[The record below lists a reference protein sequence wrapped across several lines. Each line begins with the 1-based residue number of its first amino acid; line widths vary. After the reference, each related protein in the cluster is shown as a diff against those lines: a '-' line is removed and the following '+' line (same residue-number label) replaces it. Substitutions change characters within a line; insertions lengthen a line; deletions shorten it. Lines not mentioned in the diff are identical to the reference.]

1 MYTQDEL
8 SLLLEELIAFPTET
22 QWIEFKS
29 NLRENDRIGKYISG
43 LANSACFCGR
53 EHGYV
58 VWGVDNDTHEVKGT
72 SFDPDTQ
79 CEGNQLL
86 RMWLATMLAPQ
97 IEFEFYPFDYQGS
110 RVVILEIE
118 AAYRCPVAF
127 DKTPWIRF
135 GSSLTELSKHPR
147 IAAEI
152 YRTTGHDWSGETILG
167 ASLLDLDESALR
179 LARVKYAE
187 KHKDDDFAAEIPGWD
202 DVTFLNKAKLAIDG
216 KLTRAAIILL
226 GKSESA
232 HYVSPAVTRIT
243 WHLKNDDESTRD
255 YKHFGLPFLKAV
267 DGVLAKIRN
276 LTLRMMPDGTLF
288 PEEVNQY
295 DLWALREALH
305 NSIAHQDYSA
315 GKTIVVT
322 EYPDYIRFSNAGLF
336 VPGTVEKV
344 LHDKGRPRDYRNRQL
359 VEAMVELKMIDT
371 LGSGIRRM
379 FNKQVE
385 RFLPLPD
392 YDFSN
397 DDVVLTMPG
406 KVIDER
412 YCKLLI
418 ANTGLSLDDILLL
431 DKVQKHQPISKQ
443 AAELLRKKKLVGGRY
458 PNLYPAVGVARRS
471 DSLADYLEAKAFD
484 DEFYMQHVLEFI
496 CAKGSVTRAE
506 IDSLLLKHM
515 SSVLDEG
522 QKKTKIGNLLSLRLR
537 RRLGWIDNIGSRTNS
552 RWILTDQGRAQCRR
566 CNLKCKKRCKKR
578 NV

>member
-1 MYTQDEL
+1 M
-8 SLLLEELIAFPTET
+8 
-22 QWIEFKS
+22 
-29 NLRENDRIGKYISG
+29 
-43 LANSACFCGR
+43 
-53 EHGYV
+53 
-58 VWGVDNDTHEVKGT
+58 
-72 SFDPDTQ
+72 
-79 CEGNQLL
+79 
-86 RMWLATMLAPQ
+86 
-97 IEFEFYPFDYQGS
+97 
-110 RVVILEIE
+110 ILEIE

-295 DLWALREALH
+295 DSWALREALH

-458 PNLYPAVGVARRS
+458 PNLYPSGRIAEKTDLVE
-471 DSLADYLEAKAFD
+471 DYLEAKAYD
-484 DEFYMQHVLEFI
+484 DAFYMQRVLEFI
-496 CAKGSVTRAE
+496 CAKGMVSRRQ
-506 IDSLLLKHM
+506 INHLLMRHL
-515 SSVLDEG
+515 SGVLDEQ
-522 QKKTKIGNLLSLRLR
+522 QKRRKIGNLLSLKLKK
-537 RRLGWIDNIGSRTNS
+537 RLGWVGSEGNTS
-552 RWILTDQGRAQCRR
+552 KSLWFLTDAGYKACRKG
-566 CNLKCKKRCKKR
+566 NPSCKKVCKKL
-578 NV
+578 

>member
-58 VWGVDNDTHEVKGT
+58 VWGVDDDTHEVKGT

-86 RMWLATMLAPQ
+86 RMWLATKLLPQ
-97 IEFEFYPFDYQGS
+97 VEFEFYPFDYQGS

-118 AAYRCPVAF
+118 AAYRCPIAF

-152 YRTTGHDWSGETILG
+152 YRTTGKDWSGETLLG
-167 ASLLDLDESALR
+167 ASLADLDERALR

-187 KHKDDDFAAEIPGWD
+187 KHKADDFAAEIPSWD
-202 DVTFLNKAKLAIDG
+202 DVTFLNKAKLAIGG

-226 GKSESA
+226 GKPESA
-232 HYVSPAVTRIT
+232 HFVTPAVARIT

-255 YKHFGLPFLKAV
+255 YKHFDLPFIMAV

-288 PEEVNQY
+288 PEEVSQY
-295 DLWALREALH
+295 DSWALREALH
-305 NSIAHQDYSA
+305 NCIAHQDYTA

-322 EYPDYIRFSNAGLF
+322 EYPDYVRFSNAGLF
-336 VPGTVEKV
+336 APGSVEKV
-344 LHDKGRPRDYRNRQL
+344 LHDKGRPRDYRNKQL

-379 FNKQVE
+379 YTKQVK

-397 DDVVLTMPG
+397 DEVVLTMPG
-406 KVIDER
+406 SVIDER

-431 DKVQKHQPISKQ
+431 DKVQKHQAISRQ
-443 AAELLRKKKLVGGRY
+443 AAEFLRKKKLVGGRY
-458 PNLYPAVGVARRS
+458 PNLYPSGRVAEKA
-471 DSLADYLEAKAFD
+471 DMVEDYLEAKAYD
-484 DEFYMQHVLEFI
+484 DAFYMQRVLEFI
-496 CAKGSVTRAE
+496 CAKGRVSRQQ
-506 IDSLLLKHM
+506 INHLLMRHL
-515 SSVLDEG
+515 SGVLDEK
-522 QKKTKIGNLLSLRLR
+522 QKRYKIGNLLSLKLKK
-537 RRLGWIDNIGSRTNS
+537 RLGWVDSEGNTSGSLWFITEAGQKACR
-552 RWILTDQGRAQCRR
+552 QG
-566 CNLKCKKRCKKR
+566 NPSCKKLCKKL
-578 NV
+578 